1 MFLFKYREFLKL
13 WLGQVTSQ
21 AGNKVYLIAMSWWII
36 ENNPENGG
44 FLLGCFMIAGVL
56 PAMLFFKFMGKT
68 VDANPTRKMLV
79 CCDLITSTLLASLG
93 WLLIAN
99 KLNFSYALLF
109 GFAIAT
115 VEGFFNPT
123 VSKAVPELV
132 NNEAD
137 LESAVAYQSSTQY
150 MASFG
155 GAMLGAGLIN
165 LVGIPNLVAL
175 TCLNFFISAMIEIT
189 IKFPNEVEAASGA
202 DAVDSAAGEQALNWK
217 KHSFLLQMLI
227 GFGLVNLFATPDL
240 LIMPVYVQRALHA
253 KADVLAL
260 VEAAIWM
267 GILAGTFLASY
278 IKSDGKTV
286 LLGVICMLVSS
297 VAHVFPGLIVDFKV
311 FAASLFISGLTV
323 GLNNV
328 KFVTMF
334 QKIVPQE
341 VKGSFF
347 ARMQAI
353 ISFTFPIA
361 YLSFGFLSDVIKT
374 PHLCLIQS
382 VGIFFTALWFAR
394 LIKKESVIAAEL
406 V

>member
-68 VDANPTRKMLV
+68 VDTNPTRKMLV
-79 CCDLITSTLLASLG
+79 SCDLITSTLLASLG

-132 NNEAD
+132 NNETD

-311 FAASLFISGLTV
+311 FAASLFVSGLTV

>member
-1 MFLFKYREFLKL
+1 
-13 WLGQVTSQ
+13 
-21 AGNKVYLIAMSWWII
+21 
-36 ENNPENGG
+36 
-44 FLLGCFMIAGVL
+44 
-56 PAMLFFKFMGKT
+56 MGKT
-68 VDANPTRKMLV
+68 VDTNPTRKMLV
-79 CCDLITSTLLASLG
+79 SCDLITSTLLASLG

-109 GFAIAT
+109 GFAIAA

-311 FAASLFISGLTV
+311 FAASLFVSGLTV

>member
-1 MFLFKYREFLKL
+1 M
-13 WLGQVTSQ
+13 
-21 AGNKVYLIAMSWWII
+21 
-36 ENNPENGG
+36 
-44 FLLGCFMIAGVL
+44 
-56 PAMLFFKFMGKT
+56 
-68 VDANPTRKMLV
+68 
-79 CCDLITSTLLASLG
+79 
-93 WLLIAN
+93 
-99 KLNFSYALLF
+99 
-109 GFAIAT
+109 
-115 VEGFFNPT
+115 
-123 VSKAVPELV
+123 
-132 NNEAD
+132 
-137 LESAVAYQSSTQY
+137 
-150 MASFG
+150 
-155 GAMLGAGLIN
+155 
-165 LVGIPNLVAL
+165 
-175 TCLNFFISAMIEIT
+175 
-189 IKFPNEVEAASGA
+189 
-202 DAVDSAAGEQALNWK
+202 
-217 KHSFLLQMLI
+217 
-227 GFGLVNLFATPDL
+227 
-240 LIMPVYVQRALHA
+240 
-253 KADVLAL
+253 
-260 VEAAIWM
+260 
-267 GILAGTFLASY
+267 ASY

-311 FAASLFISGLTV
+311 FAASLFVSGLTV

>member
-1 MFLFKYREFLKL
+1 
-13 WLGQVTSQ
+13 
-21 AGNKVYLIAMSWWII
+21 
-36 ENNPENGG
+36 
-44 FLLGCFMIAGVL
+44 
-56 PAMLFFKFMGKT
+56 
-68 VDANPTRKMLV
+68 
-79 CCDLITSTLLASLG
+79 
-93 WLLIAN
+93 
-99 KLNFSYALLF
+99 
-109 GFAIAT
+109 
-115 VEGFFNPT
+115 
-123 VSKAVPELV
+123 
-132 NNEAD
+132 
-137 LESAVAYQSSTQY
+137 
-150 MASFG
+150 
-155 GAMLGAGLIN
+155 
-165 LVGIPNLVAL
+165 
-175 TCLNFFISAMIEIT
+175 MIEIT

-311 FAASLFISGLTV
+311 FAASLFVSGLTV

-394 LIKKESVIAAEL
+394 LIKKESVITAEL